1 MARLFAL
8 LAVIAMLVVAGCGG
22 DDNGGSS
29 ASSGGSS
36 SSSSSDQPGK
46 GKPAVT
52 IGTKDFTEE
61 FILGNL
67 YAQALMVKSDSSVA
81 TLADL
86 KGKKLGAQ
94 AATTGLDYAKSKQ
107 AENGYEIVEF
117 QDLATETQALTTGQ
131 IDAYPEY
138 TGETTATVFGKNK
151 LYKSAEETVADAKAL
166 YEKRGQVVSD
176 PTPFEDVDAIATTKD
191 FATKNGLKSVA
202 DLKKLPSF
210 TIGAR
215 PEFKD
220 RFVGL
225 KGMEKVYGIHN
236 AKFKQLALGLQYPS
250 LDKGDVDSANVFSTD
265 AQLASGK
272 YAVLKD
278 PEGVF
283 GFQNIL
289 FVIDK
294 KKYDALGGQQFMDI
308 INKVNALL
316 TAEAMRSMNS
326 AVDIDKKKPADVAK
340 AFLQANGMA

>member
-8 LAVIAMLVVAGCGG
+8 LAVAAMLVVAGCGG

-29 ASSGGSS
+29 GGGTGSS
-36 SSSSSDQPGK
+36 SSGGQPGA

-67 YAQALMVKSDSSVA
+67 YAQALKAKGYKVN
-81 TLADL
+81 L
-86 KGKKLGAQ
+86 K
-94 AATTGLDYAKSKQ
+94 
-107 AENGYEIVEF
+107 ENIG
-117 QDLATETQALTTGQ
+117 ATEITDKALTSGT

-176 PTPFEDVDAIATTKD
+176 PTPFEDVDAIATTKE
-191 FATKNGLKSVA
+191 FAQKNGLSSVG
-202 DLKKLPSF
+202 DLKKLSSF

-272 YAVLKD
+272 YTVLKD

-294 KKYDALGGQQFMDI
+294 SKYDALGGQQFMDI

-326 AVDIDKKKPADVAK
+326 AVDIDKKKPSDVAK
-340 AFLQANGMA
+340 AFLQANKMA